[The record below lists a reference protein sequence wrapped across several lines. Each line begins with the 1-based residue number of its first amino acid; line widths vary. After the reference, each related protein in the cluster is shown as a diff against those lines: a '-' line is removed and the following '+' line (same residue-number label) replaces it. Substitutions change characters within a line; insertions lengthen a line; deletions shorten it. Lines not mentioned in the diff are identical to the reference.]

1 MAVDAQAVQ
10 YSAFRPEFSGKIHGK
25 GRRLSILHP
34 YPKDTVVLK
43 EAQSFI
49 HTRLLRKRQNALWE
63 NGNWRM
69 RERGSGNTVTAGEII
84 VRDAWVYTPNPY
96 APVKNT
102 CSWFHFGKDGS

>member
-10 YSAFRPEFSGKIHGK
+10 YSAFRPDSGKIHGK

-49 HTRLLRKRQNALWE
+49 HTRLLRK
-63 NGNWRM
+63 GRM
-69 RERGSGNTVTAGEII
+69 L
-84 VRDAWVYTPNPY
+84 Y
-96 APVKNT
+96 
-102 CSWFHFGKDGS
+102 GKMGTGG